1 VTARVLVRRCVRLG
15 GGSLRPVAVLLI
27 AAASLLAV
35 SGGAA
40 GSTADVEITLVISG
54 TQGANGWYTSNV
66 TVNWVVTG
74 AANSSGCDAKT
85 LTADTKGVT
94 LTCSASNLDGTSTA
108 SKSRTF
114 KIDKTPPVVTATPG
128 RPADTNGWYNHP
140 VAIAFSGTDATAGIV
155 GCSSASYSGPDDPS
169 AAVSG
174 SCTDVAGNL
183 GTAKF
188 SLEYDATPPTLRKLR
203 VKPGNR
209 KVTLVWAA
217 SADTQNIRIIRAP
230 GAHARAK
237 STIYRGHAASYRDTG
252 LTIGKGY
259 RYTVTAFDRAG
270 NAATRRVTLTAT
282 GRLLSPV
289 PGARVSS
296 APLFVWMPF
305 TGARYYNLQLVR
317 GEKILSIW
325 TRRTRFRLPR
335 SWTFEGTR
343 YDLSPGVY
351 RWYVWPGFGRVSA
364 SNYGRLLGGSSFTVG
379 AASVKHG

>member
-1 VTARVLVRRCVRLG
+1 MPCSGAATWARSDA
-15 GGSLRPVAVLLI
+15 GSGIDGCTVGIDGASPVPSATPTSHTFPDVAVGPHVI
-27 AAASLLAV
+27 A
-35 SGGAA
+35 
-40 GSTADVEITLVISG
+40 
-54 TQGANGWYTSNV
+54 V
-66 TVNWVVTG
+66 T
-74 AANSSGCDAKT
+74 
-85 LTADTKGVT
+85 
-94 LTCSASNLDGTSTA
+94 
-108 SKSRTF
+108 
-114 KIDKTPPVVTATPG
+114 
-128 RPADTNGWYNHP
+128 
-140 VAIAFSGTDATAGIV
+140 
-155 GCSSASYSGPDDPS
+155 
-169 AAVSG
+169 
-174 SCTDVAGNL
+174 CTDVAGNL

-188 SLEYDATPPTLRKLR
+188 SLEYDATPPTLLKLR

-230 GAHARAK
+230 GAHGRAK